1 MQVHP
6 YNKDEDIVQT
16 TNNIFISQETSS
28 GKFNC
33 PEASIGVILGF
44 DSSQTKKEQRLGRLL
59 RIFEGKS
66 EAKIFTLV
74 LRGTVEEKWFT
85 NSSTNEYTTIDEE
98 GLDKLL
104 AGEQYTPKK
113 EKEIQMTFRF

>member
-1 MQVHP
+1 M
-6 YNKDEDIVQT
+6 
-16 TNNIFISQETSS
+16 
-28 GKFNC
+28 
-33 PEASIGVILGF
+33 
-44 DSSQTKKEQRLGRLL
+44 

-113 EKEIQMTFRF
+113 EKEVQMTFRF